1 VKQLRGKFR
10 QLEIG
15 LKISAK
21 KKNMGKV
28 ESGENKVRVR
38 KKSV

>member
-1 VKQLRGKFR
+1 MKQLRGKFR

-21 KKNMGKV
+21 KNMGKV

-38 KKSV
+38 KKNV